1 MSVLGKDTSAIPDGA
16 DLQFVWTHP
25 PVSWQVFL
33 VLAVL
38 AGLWLTVGWLYRHE
52 ADTCPRR
59 VRNLLA
65 GLRAFVVLVAL
76 LIFLGPALGISVRQ
90 TVEPSILVLLDESI
104 SMSVRDRYREGESL
118 AAVAAF
124 TKRTEADI
132 HANPPARVALVNE
145 LFTRN
150 DGAFV
155 RDLAGKGRVQILS
168 FAENARLRTVVG
180 GKSRE
185 LGAGARAVEQG
196 GPVPPVEAR
205 GPGTNLGRALR
216 EAIQSVEGNRVAA
229 IVVVSD
235 GRDTVA
241 EDPQEMA
248 SRFGQR
254 GIPVFTVPVGDPSE
268 VCNVRVTELWAPE
281 SVPKKDPFTIQAQ
294 IQVRNV
300 DSAQVPVELRQCPAD
315 APDTDQGA
323 VVASQPLILEAGK
336 STYNMT
342 FSHKPEQVGRFR
354 YTVSVPVLAEEVVD
368 SDNRRS
374 ATVQVLDQKLRI
386 LLVSSGPS
394 WDFRMVRTLLAR
406 DATIDLSCWLQS
418 LSANLRQDGTTPI
431 DHLPVTPAEM
441 FVYDGI
447 LLMDANPEEFSD
459 TWLGL
464 LHDFV
469 SKHGGGLL
477 WMAGPSYTEQ
487 AMTMTRG
494 GGIRDLL
501 PVRWP
506 DGVSLAPASTRNTW
520 TKEWPL
526 RVRGAGADHPM
537 LSLSTDSRQSLAL
550 WGGMPGVFWY
560 YPIIGAAPGA
570 QVLIE
575 HADPGLKK
583 GEEGMPLLVEGQFG
597 AGRVVWMGFSE
608 TWRWRRAGEEHFN
621 RFWIQAVRELAA
633 GRTLQGKSRGQVS
646 TDRDRYSLGD
656 TVRVTVRLF
665 DAAYRPLV
673 APLVKGRVTSGSG
686 ETGQDIELPPVSGRD
701 GVYAGSFTARFLG
714 PNEIQ
719 IATPEMGDTASE
731 RLTRP
736 FTVELPNVEFAEPQ
750 LNRGLLKLLAAE
762 SGGACLNLDQLQ
774 NLSAR
779 IPDRRES
786 LVTRSK
792 PLELWDTWR
801 VLLLLV
807 ALLGVEWAVRKRYH
821 LI

>member
-16 DLQFVWTHP
+16 ELQFVWTHP

-38 AGLWLTVGWLYRHE
+38 AGLWLTVGWLYRNE

-59 VRNLLA
+59 LRTLLA

-76 LIFLGPALGISVRQ
+76 LIFLGPALGVSVRQ
-90 TVEPSILVLLDESI
+90 TVEPSILVLLDESL

-168 FAENARLRTVVG
+168 FAENARLRTAVG
-180 GKSRE
+180 AKPRE
-185 LGAGARAVEQG
+185 PGAGDRAVEQG

-229 IVVVSD
+229 IVLVSD

-241 EDPQEMA
+241 EEPQEMA

-281 SVPKKDPFTIQAQ
+281 SVPQKDPFTIQAQ
-294 IQVRNV
+294 IQLRNV
-300 DSAQVPVELRQCPAD
+300 DGSQFPVELRQSPAD
-315 APDTDQGA
+315 APDTDQGT
-323 VVASQPLILEAGK
+323 VVASQPLVLEVGK
-336 STYNMT
+336 TTYNMT
-342 FSHKPEQVGRFR
+342 FSHKPERVGRFR
-354 YTVSVPVLAEEVVD
+354 YTVSVPVLAEEVVE

-374 ATVQVLDQKLRI
+374 ARVQVLDQKLRI

-394 WDFRMVRTLLAR
+394 WDFRMVRTLLGR

-418 LSANLRQDGTTPI
+418 LSPGLRQDGTTPI
-431 DHLPVTPAEM
+431 DHLPFTPAEM

-447 LLMDANPEEFSD
+447 LMMDANPEEFSD
-459 TWLGL
+459 GWLTL

-477 WMAGPSYTEQ
+477 WMAGPAFTEQ
-487 AMTMTRG
+487 ALTLTRG

-501 PVRWP
+501 PLRWQE
-506 DGVSLAPASTRNTW
+506 GVSPAADSPRNTW

-537 LSLSTDSRQSLAL
+537 LSLSSDPRQSLAL

-560 YPIIGAAPGA
+560 YPVIGAAPGA

-583 GEEGMPLLVEGQFG
+583 GDEGMPLLVEGQFG
-597 AGRVVWMGFSE
+597 AGRVVWIGFSE

-656 TVRVTVRLF
+656 NVRVTVRLF

-673 APLVKGRVTSGSG
+673 APLVKGRVASGGG
-686 ETGQDIELPPVSGRD
+686 EAGQDIELPPVAGRD

-719 IATPEMGDTASE
+719 IATPEIGDAASE

-750 LNRGLLKLLAAE
+750 LNRGLLKLLASE
-762 SGGACLNLDQLQ
+762 SGGACLNLDQLE
-774 NLSAR
+774 NLSSR

-792 PLELWDTWR
+792 PVELWDTWR